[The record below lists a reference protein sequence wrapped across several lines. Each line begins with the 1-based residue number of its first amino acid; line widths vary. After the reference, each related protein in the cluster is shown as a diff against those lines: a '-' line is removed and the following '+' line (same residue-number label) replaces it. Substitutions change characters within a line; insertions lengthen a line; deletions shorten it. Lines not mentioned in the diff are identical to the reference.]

1 MSDSLFYIY
10 LEDSDMKPLLRGGL
24 SALLLTTTMGVM
36 PSFTPTVLAQTAVA
50 PMVFNFTAPIIT
62 NSGVRGSTHFI
73 RIAVIG
79 MSLKDLMIEVP
90 SQMTGYDGIKVT
102 DQFGK
107 VISAKTE
114 FDKERVS
121 IAFAQPVSPGGYL
134 EVSFTGARMT
144 SPGGE
149 TLLYGVTAER
159 LGTKGEIPIGTARV
173 EVPSYN

>member
-1 MSDSLFYIY
+1 LILIF
-10 LEDSDMKPLLRGGL
+10 EDSDMKLLLRGGL
-24 SALLLTTTMGVM
+24 STLMLTTTIGVM
-36 PSFTPTVLAQTAVA
+36 PLLTANVQAQTAAA

-79 MSLKDLMIEVP
+79 MSLKDLMIAVP

-107 VISAKTE
+107 VITAKTE
-114 FDKERVS
+114 FSKERVS

-134 EVSFTGARMT
+134 EVSFTGARMS

-149 TLLYGVTAER
+149 TLLYGVTAEH
-159 LGTKGEIPIGTARV
+159 LGIKGEIPIGTARV

>member
-1 MSDSLFYIY
+1 
-10 LEDSDMKPLLRGGL
+10 MKLLLRGGL
-24 SALLLTTTMGVM
+24 SALMLTTTMGVM
-36 PSFTPTVLAQTAVA
+36 PLLTANVLAQTAAA

-90 SQMTGYDGIKVT
+90 SQMSGYDGIKIT

-114 FDKERVS
+114 FGKERVS
-121 IAFAQPVSPGGYL
+121 ITFAQPVSPGGYL
-134 EVSFTGARMT
+134 EVAFTGARMAT
-144 SPGGE
+144 PGGQ

-159 LGTKGEIPIGTARV
+159 SGIKGEIPIGTARV

>member
-1 MSDSLFYIY
+1 
-10 LEDSDMKPLLRGGL
+10 MKPLLRSGL
-24 SALLLTTTMGVM
+24 SALLFTTTMGVV
-36 PSFTPTVLAQTAVA
+36 PSFTPTVLAQTAA

-79 MSLKDLMIEVP
+79 MSLKDLMIAVP
-90 SQMTGYDGIKVT
+90 SQMEGYDGIRVT

-107 VISAKTE
+107 VVAAKTD
-114 FDKERVS
+114 FAKDRVS
-121 IAFAQPVSPGGYL
+121 IAFAQPVTPGGYL
-134 EVSFTGARMT
+134 EVAFTGARMA
-144 SPGGE
+144 SPGGQ

-159 LGTKGEIPIGTARV
+159 LGIQGEIPVGTARV

>member
-1 MSDSLFYIY
+1 
-10 LEDSDMKPLLRGGL
+10 MKTLLRGGL
-24 SALLLTTTMGVM
+24 SALLLATTMGVM
-36 PSFTPTVLAQTAVA
+36 PSFTPNVLAQTAA

-90 SQMTGYDGIKVT
+90 SQMEGYDGVRVT

-107 VISAKTE
+107 AIAAKI
-114 FDKERVS
+114 DLSKERVS
-121 IAFAQPVSPGGYL
+121 IAFAQPVTPGGYL
-134 EVSFTGARMT
+134 EVSFTGARMA
-144 SPGGE
+144 SPGGQ
-149 TLLYGVTAER
+149 TLLYSVTAER
-159 LGTKGEIPIGTARV
+159 LGIKGEIPIGTARV

>member
-1 MSDSLFYIY
+1 
-10 LEDSDMKPLLRGGL
+10 MKLLLRGGL
-24 SALLLTTTMGVM
+24 SALMLTTTIGVV
-36 PSFTPTVLAQTAVA
+36 PSLTANVLAQTAAA

-79 MSLKDLMIEVP
+79 MSLKTLMIAVP
-90 SQMTGYDGIKVT
+90 SQMTGYDGIKIT

-114 FDKERVS
+114 FDKARVS

-134 EVSFTGARMT
+134 EVAFTGARMS
-144 SPGGE
+144 SPGGD

-159 LGTKGEIPIGTARV
+159 LGIKAEIPIGTARV